1 MSFFLRDGDDAAGAG
16 ASGVGRPDAFAGF
29 AYRATEDSA
38 DLEADAAAARA
49 MAPESPRSPRSPRPD
64 AERWWWQRAKDRLL
78 GDKPAPAP
86 PPPDADTSPE
96 ARVDSADL

>member
-1 MSFFLRDGDDAAGAG
+1 MSFFLRDDGDDG

-29 AYRATEDSA
+29 GYRATEDSG

-49 MAPESPRSPRSPRPD
+49 MAAPESPRSPRSPRPD

-86 PPPDADTSPE
+86 PE
-96 ARVDSADL
+96 GRVDSADL